1 MKYAEVENIMKN
13 NKFEYKLNS
22 ESIVIFTKHCT
33 IDIPISLIFNIIIEQ
48 QHLRIEGVIK
58 ISLEA

>member
-22 ESIVIFTKHCT
+22 ESIIISTKHCT
-33 IDIPISLIFNIIIEQ
+33 VDIPISLIFNIIIEQ